1 MLQRYEIYNELVC
14 KNDHKDPAA
23 PPPFFPL
30 LPWRIC
36 HGWSSPSCLVLRAS
50 DNICLPPHFWK
61 KQLPPECIVV
71 SVAVASILSLPLFH
85 LVVLFFTIIYSWGR
99 AVPLN
104 LYAKSKAWV
113 KEGNFC
119 TSCKLSKGKSHPVF
133 ILGGGRLTRF
143 LLSGAFWG

>member
-1 MLQRYEIYNELVC
+1 MLQRYEIYREVVC
-14 KNDHKDPAA
+14 NNDHKDPAA

-30 LPWRIC
+30 LLWRIC

-61 KQLPPECIVV
+61 NNSLP
-71 SVAVASILSLPLFH
+71 SVLWYQSAVASILSLSLFH

-133 ILGGGRLTRF
+133 ILGVGLTRF
-143 LLSGAFWG
+143 LLSGAFGG